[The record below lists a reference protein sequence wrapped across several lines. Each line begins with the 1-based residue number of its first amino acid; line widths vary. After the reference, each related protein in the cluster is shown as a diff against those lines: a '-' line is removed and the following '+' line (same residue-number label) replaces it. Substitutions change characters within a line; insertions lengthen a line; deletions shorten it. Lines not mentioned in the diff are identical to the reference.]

1 MGCFLLHYVVNHSED
16 TFKAAT
22 KTQKSE
28 EDKQT
33 SEDLVINYLMDIIT

>member
-1 MGCFLLHYVVNHSED
+1 MLNHSED

-22 KTQKSE
+22 KTQKFE

-33 SEDLVINYLMDIIT
+33 SEDLSSII